1 MWAVQISPFL
11 RIKNSGW
18 AGCSDLSIPPRHPAL
33 PRQEGWNAL
42 QRIAAGGR
50 IRAYLCLA

>member
-1 MWAVQISPFL
+1 MPGPISGVFL
-11 RIKNSGW
+11 
-18 AGCSDLSIPPRHPAL
+18 L
-33 PRQEGWNAL
+33 QEGWNAL